1 MALEL
6 VTGYQ
11 GKDHVTAEQL
21 ADFNRGIY
29 GDAAIL
35 PVGSEMAVDIQTANQ
50 ITVKDGIGV
59 FDGREVYIGYGE
71 TENIAIASGTQGML
85 RNDIVVIKYTKQEET
100 GVESVAFEVIEGTP
114 AASNQTDP
122 AYSDLDIRTGVFTS
136 QKPFCRVRING
147 TAIEGVDMLVDV
159 KEIKEHA
166 FNDLAN
172 NLTTTKPGHG
182 LDARQGKIL
191 KDQLDAQNS
200 ALNDIALSDQIFF
213 EKWINGST
221 RYEVIVNF
229 DDVEYDQLNRIPIL
243 VGGNIGNTPFLYM
256 YIADLPSLPQ
266 NASALTG
273 TAIIETPLSFY
284 VAANKDGGASRRL
297 RIVFAN
303 QSANGAHVYIEI
315 KARGGK
321 VQGETASQIS

>member
-1 MALEL
+1 
-6 VTGYQ
+6 
-11 GKDHVTAEQL
+11 
-21 ADFNRGIY
+21 
-29 GDAAIL
+29 
-35 PVGSEMAVDIQTANQ
+35 
-50 ITVKDGIGV
+50 
-59 FDGREVYIGYGE
+59 
-71 TENIAIASGTQGML
+71 
-85 RNDIVVIKYTKQEET
+85 
-100 GVESVAFEVIEGTP
+100 
-114 AASNQTDP
+114 
-122 AYSDLDIRTGVFTS
+122 
-136 QKPFCRVRING
+136 
-147 TAIEGVDMLVDV
+147 MLVRLRRLQNIYPKALQNTQYLIPHILV
-159 KEIKEHA
+159 R
-166 FNDLAN
+166 
-172 NLTTTKPGHG
+172 LTYSNPEQFR
-182 LDARQGKIL
+182 LDTREKYLTHHQQPFRLVQAYISAKL
-191 KDQLDAQNS
+191 LWCHNS

>member
-1 MALEL
+1 MGFL
-6 VTGYQ
+6 
-11 GKDHVTAEQL
+11 D
-21 ADFNRGIY
+21 
-29 GDAAIL
+29 L
-35 PVGSEMAVDIQTANQ
+35 PGLQYFYNKY
-50 ITVKDGIGV
+50 VKGLK
-59 FDGREVYIGYGE
+59 
-71 TENIAIASGTQGML
+71 S
-85 RNDIVVIKYTKQEET
+85 
-100 GVESVAFEVIEGTP
+100 
-114 AASNQTDP
+114 
-122 AYSDLDIRTGVFTS
+122 
-136 QKPFCRVRING
+136 
-147 TAIEGVDMLVDV
+147 
-159 KEIKEHA
+159 HA
-166 FNDLAN
+166 FRDPAN
-172 NLTTTKPGHG
+172 NLTTTASGYA
-182 LDARQGKIL
+182 LDARQGKAL

-200 ALNDIALSDQIFF
+200 ALNDIALSDQMFF
-213 EKWINGST
+213 EKWIDGSM

-273 TAIIETPLSFY
+273 TAIIENPLSFY

-321 VQGETASQIS
+321 VQAETASQIS